1 MLKGEINFCH
11 CWFEYISFRTR
22 SLQCL
27 VNLLFRVIDFLIIIH
42 YRKWSDGWGFG
53 WHCYLQRHWFCSWTW
68 HVKTHQGGESNV
80 KFMKNLASATEVEI
94 EMVTASITA
103 WVVSKLQLP
112 AISVKIVTY
121 SVHVEPSNTRTI
133 VLKSE
138 FSISEY
144 KIIWKLCR
152 SFQIGSIKQIDS
164 IVQ

>member
-11 CWFEYISFRTR
+11 CREWRVISLRSKTR
-22 SLQCL
+22 SCTMKCFCDWKHDLNTFLLEQGLCNVI

-80 KFMKNLASATEVEI
+80 KFMKNLVSATGVEI
-94 EMVTASITA
+94 AMVTASITA
-103 WVVSKLQLP
+103 WVVSKLQWT

-121 SVHVEPSNTRTI
+121 SVHFFSGLLITCRTI
-133 VLKSE
+133 K
-138 FSISEY
+138 Y
-144 KIIWKLCR
+144 
-152 SFQIGSIKQIDS
+152 
-164 IVQ
+164 